1 MNGST
6 GISTMSMSSLPD
18 PFELFLMARE
28 LGGPAALLEST
39 EGPESRSRFSIVAWG
54 SRRRFSLR
62 SPSREGFEELRRA
75 VWGARRLGIPGRFG
89 GGLIGYI
96 SYEAA
101 ALFERIDLP
110 RDPEGWP
117 LAELFEPEEV
127 VVYDRT
133 GGVAYSTSLPGSSA
147 PVPDPPR
154 LRELDEH
161 PSDGEFLRS
170 VGRVKGLI
178 EDGYTFQ
185 TVLSKRRRFELSGDL
200 APVYES
206 LRAINPSPY
215 MYYVHIDGSE
225 IVGASPETLF
235 RVSGRS
241 VETFPIAGTRPR
253 GRTPE
258 EDAALEEEMRSSQK
272 ESAEHV
278 MLVDLARNDLG
289 KICSPG
295 SVEVP
300 ELMYV
305 EKYSH
310 VQHMVSRVV
319 GTLAPRADDLDVLR
333 AVFPAGTVS
342 GAPKPISMRII
353 AEEEGVGRGPYAG
366 AVGYLLPGMSQ
377 MAISIRSAF
386 SRGGI
391 VRVQAGAG
399 IVSDSIP
406 EMELK
411 EVGHKMKAVLAAM
424 GVAR

>member
-1 MNGST
+1 
-6 GISTMSMSSLPD
+6 
-18 PFELFLMARE
+18 
-28 LGGPAALLEST
+28 
-39 EGPESRSRFSIVAWG
+39 
-54 SRRRFSLR
+54 
-62 SPSREGFEELRRA
+62 
-75 VWGARRLGIPGRFG
+75 
-89 GGLIGYI
+89 
-96 SYEAA
+96 
-101 ALFERIDLP
+101 
-110 RDPEGWP
+110 
-117 LAELFEPEEV
+117 
-127 VVYDRT
+127 
-133 GGVAYSTSLPGSSA
+133 
-147 PVPDPPR
+147 
-154 LRELDEH
+154 
-161 PSDGEFLRS
+161 
-170 VGRVKGLI
+170 
-178 EDGYTFQ
+178 
-185 TVLSKRRRFELSGDL
+185 
-200 APVYES
+200 ES

-310 VQHMVSRVV
+310 VQHMVSRVA
-319 GTLAPRADDLDVLR
+319 GSLSAGADDVDVLE

-342 GAPKPISMRII
+342 GAPKPTAMRII

-366 AVGYLLPGMSQ
+366 AVGYLLPGSSQ
-377 MAISIRSAF
+377 MSIAIRSAF
-386 SRGGI
+386 YRGGI
-391 VRVQAGAG
+391 LRLQAGAG

-406 EMELK
+406 EMELE
-411 EVGHKMKAVLAAM
+411 EVRHKMRALEAAM
-424 GVAR
+424 SGV